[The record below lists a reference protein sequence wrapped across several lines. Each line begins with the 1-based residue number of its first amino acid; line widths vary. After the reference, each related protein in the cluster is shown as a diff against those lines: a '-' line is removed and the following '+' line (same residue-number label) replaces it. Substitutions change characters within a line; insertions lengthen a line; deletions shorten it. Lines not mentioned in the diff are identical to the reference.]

1 MGEMDNAEDAAYME
15 TVLSPKP
22 LDPEAAAERLREVK
36 GVFDEL
42 GVTFWLRSGTLL
54 GIVRAGSFIDWD
66 DEMDTASVLG
76 MHGVNDET
84 AERLAEA
91 FRARGFTVRRQS
103 GPRYDAVAF
112 VKDGIRT
119 DWTCYRLVNGRA
131 YEFPGIE
138 IPLHVFDDLRE
149 IEFVGERFLIPNPPE
164 DYLQAKYGPDWRTPK
179 GPGFEADVVRQV
191 ADGSMIS
198 RRARLLWRASGGRLL
213 GRVRVRVYD
222 REGALVRG
230 AQVRVVGI
238 GQATTNAR
246 GEARFPV
253 PAEDYYA
260 VTVAHPGHSEV
271 LYMETLRPGA
281 TYVYRP
287 GPIVTAE
294 EHYKAGVRA
303 MALIEE

>member
-1 MGEMDNAEDAAYME
+1 MDNAEDAAYLE

-22 LDPEAAAERLREVK
+22 LDPEKAAERLREVK

-76 MHGVNDET
+76 MHGVSVET
-84 AERLAEA
+84 VHRVADA
-91 FRARGFTVRRQS
+91 FRARGFTVRAQS
-103 GPRYDAVAF
+103 GPRHVAASF
-112 VKDGIRT
+112 VKDSIRT
-119 DWTCYRLVNGRA
+119 DWTCYRLVGGRA

-138 IPLHVFDDLRE
+138 IPLHVFDDLSE

-164 DYLQAKYGPDWRTPK
+164 DYLRAKYGPDWRTPK

-198 RRARLLWRASGGRLL
+198 RGVRMLWQASGGRLPRSCARL
-213 GRVRVRVYD
+213 RVYD
-222 REGALVRG
+222 REGDLVRG
-230 AQVRVVGI
+230 ALVRVAGV
-238 GQATTNAR
+238 GQAATNAQ
-246 GEARFPV
+246 GLARFPV
-253 PAEDYYA
+253 PADDYYA
-260 VTVAHPGHSEV
+260 VTVAYPGHSEV

-281 TYVYRP
+281 NYVYRP
-287 GPIVTAE
+287 GPVVTAE
-294 EHYKAGVRA
+294 EHYKAGVRTL
-303 MALIEE
+303 ALVEE

>member
-1 MGEMDNAEDAAYME
+1 MGNADDAAYME

-22 LDPEAAAERLREVK
+22 LDPEKAAERLREVK

-76 MHGVNDET
+76 MHGVTKET
-84 AERLAEA
+84 VKRVAEA
-91 FRARGFTVRRQS
+91 FRARGFTVRVQE
-103 GPRYDAVAF
+103 GPRYAAVAF

-119 DWTCYRLVNGRA
+119 DWTCYRLVDGRA

-138 IPLHVFDDLRE
+138 IPLHVFDELKE
-149 IEFVGERFLIPNPPE
+149 IEFAGERFLIPNPPE
-164 DYLQAKYGPDWRTPK
+164 DYLAAKYGPDWRTPK

-191 ADGSMIS
+191 TDGSMIS
-198 RRARLLWRASGGRLL
+198 RWTGLLWRASGGRLP
-213 GRVRVRVYD
+213 RWCARVRVYD

-230 AQVRVVGI
+230 VQVRVAGI
-238 GQATTNAR
+238 GETATNAQ

-253 PAEDYYA
+253 PADDYYA
-260 VTVAHPGHSEV
+260 VTVAYPGHSEV
-271 LYMETLRPGA
+271 LYMEMLRPGGRY
-281 TYVYRP
+281 TYWP

-303 MALIEE
+303 LALIEE